1 MHSQPMM
8 HTHSSIERFV
18 QLYNFIGQYDQITC
32 TAKSHCCK
40 QLLYKPHL
48 PWLYHLQVWLFRPI
62 GAHQCSALTN
72 MQKIYAV
79 IHTNG
84 CANIICMYT
93 YTTHTN
99 ASPLLM
105 FLLLHNSRSSA
116 WKGSSLASLYMQSA
130 IHAVIAVAS
139 GIVRTAD
146 SQCYSEVS
154 YSCSQTSGFGN
165 SSDGSLSQWV

>member
-1 MHSQPMM
+1 MHSQPIM

-18 QLYNFIGQYDQITC
+18 QLYNFIGQYDQITR

-40 QLLYKPHL
+40 QLLPICL
-48 PWLYHLQVWLFRPI
+48 DCTCLQVRLFRPI

-130 IHAVIAVAS
+130 IHAVIVVAS

-146 SQCYSEVS
+146 SQFYSEVS
-154 YSCSQTSGFGN
+154 YCCLLQDLAT
-165 SSDGSLSQWV
+165 QVKIP